1 MEKMKKFM
9 KREKAEIE
17 TGMKKEK
24 ITTREMQEI
33 IKRTLEKTL
42 EGDFEIEDDTFI
54 NYQTIDGQFFAIN
67 VVEENE
73 ILRGKYKLI
82 SRYRKALILQHQKIE
97 AEKLSDRLDELLDM
111 TKTKK

>member
-17 TGMKKEK
+17 TVTEKEK

-33 IKRTLEKTL
+33 IKRTLEKKL
-42 EGDFEIEDDTFI
+42 RGYFEIQDETFI
-54 NYQTIDGQFFAIN
+54 SYETIHGQFFAIN
-67 VVEENE
+67 VISGDDVMSA
-73 ILRGKYKLI
+73 KHKLI
-82 SRYRKALILQHQKIE
+82 SQYRKALISEHQRIE
-97 AEKLSDRLDELLDM
+97 AEELSDRLDELLDL

>member
-33 IKRTLEKTL
+33 IKRTLEKKL
-42 EGDFEIEDDTFI
+42 RGYFEI
-54 NYQTIDGQFFAIN
+54 Q
-67 VVEENE
+67 
-73 ILRGKYKLI
+73 
-82 SRYRKALILQHQKIE
+82 
-97 AEKLSDRLDELLDM
+97 DETL
-111 TKTKK
+111 